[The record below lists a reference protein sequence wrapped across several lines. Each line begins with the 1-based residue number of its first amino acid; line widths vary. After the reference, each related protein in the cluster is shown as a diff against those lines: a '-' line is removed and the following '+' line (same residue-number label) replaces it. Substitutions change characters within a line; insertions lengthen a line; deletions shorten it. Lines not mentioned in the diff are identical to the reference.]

1 MFKDDKVF
9 ICGEYRKYKDMPKK
23 QTRDYQRRIEELMNS
38 YNPIVRESEKL
49 LDKQKEVQE
58 EIDDVEEWI
67 TLLKS
72 EETKDL
78 GAIKESMNQRTKL
91 RKKLRKLNEEIIAFN
106 EEQEGKINQLNE
118 EVPKRMAE
126 LASQMIDITPEE
138 YYEKATETDEL
149 FMRYAGVFKQMYDA
163 RQTIPEME
171 HKWKQ
176 IIEKT
181 IDDRLGTNPS

>member
-1 MFKDDKVF
+1 
-9 ICGEYRKYKDMPKK
+9 
-23 QTRDYQRRIEELMNS
+23 
-38 YNPIVRESEKL
+38 
-49 LDKQKEVQE
+49 
-58 EIDDVEEWI
+58 
-67 TLLKS
+67 
-72 EETKDL
+72 
-78 GAIKESMNQRTKL
+78 
-91 RKKLRKLNEEIIAFN
+91 
-106 EEQEGKINQLNE
+106 
-118 EVPKRMAE
+118 MAE